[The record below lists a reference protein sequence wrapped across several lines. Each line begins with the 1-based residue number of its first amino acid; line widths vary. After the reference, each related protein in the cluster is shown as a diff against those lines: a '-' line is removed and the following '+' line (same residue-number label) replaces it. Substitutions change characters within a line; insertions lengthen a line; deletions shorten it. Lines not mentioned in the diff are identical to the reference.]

1 MNPSVPWF
9 LSQAQQLFM
18 PFQFIKLNNLLLDCK
33 KNKNKQKEA
42 HMQKPLI
49 DPDVSFTN
57 MHI

>member
-1 MNPSVPWF
+1 
-9 LSQAQQLFM
+9 M

-57 MHI
+57 MHIWFRYYT